1 MVKNMSKVSSREE
14 TSNLENIVMKSQE
27 KYKKIEIPDE
37 LDSVIDRAIESAVKK
52 KIKWYK
58 PMAAV
63 VASLLI
69 FVLCINV
76 SPVFASYV
84 ERIPGFERLVE
95 IVRFD
100 KGLKQAVDNGFAQ
113 KIDKFSESE
122 GVIFTVNDII
132 LDQKNIILTYDL
144 KTKDLYNNLILEEF
158 KLKNNITGQR
168 ITNYSHEPIYDEQY
182 SKVNGG
188 IIRIQYDNAKNSI
201 AEQIVIEVTSI
212 SGLSKDDDGKQRKT
226 INGTWNISFNLDK
239 EKLKEATPKNLLL
252 ENKIV
257 VVDDMKFTIDT
268 VKAYATN
275 MDVHI
280 TLDSN
285 NPYKFVDFKN
295 IYMEDEKGTKYRFKG
310 SSYESQYEYTFHFI
324 SNYYATSKHLQLKC
338 DGIYIMPKEKQY
350 IEVDLRNKKI
360 IDDSGFHLEY
370 LFDKRNLVNDKEKT
384 YDLQLGIKI
393 VDEKMLNNKDHSR
406 PLEVNG
412 NVYDNNGN
420 SYLIDTV
427 SWSEQKESIT
437 NKKYGVLTYE
447 FPNMKSVPDVLKIEI
462 ISVYTNLTK
471 YFDAKIK

>member
-1 MVKNMSKVSSREE
+1 MVKNMSKGSSREE
-14 TSNLENIVMKSQE
+14 TSKLENIVMKSQE

-37 LDSVIDRAIESAVKK
+37 LDSVIDRAIESVIKK

-63 VASLLI
+63 VASLLVL
-69 FVLCINV
+69 VLCINV

-84 ERIPGFERLVE
+84 ERIPGFERLVK

-113 KIDKFSESE
+113 KIDKSSESE

-144 KTKDLYNNLILEEF
+144 KTKDLYNNLTLEEF
-158 KLKNNITGQR
+158 KLKNIITGQR

-188 IIRIQYDNAKNSI
+188 IIRIQYDNDKNSI
-201 AEQIVIEVTSI
+201 PKQLVIEVTSI

-226 INGTWNISFNLDK
+226 ISGTWNISFNINK

-257 VVDDMKFTIDT
+257 VVDDMKFTIDA
-268 VKAYATN
+268 VNAYATN

-295 IYMEDEKGTKYRFKG
+295 IYMEDEEGTKYRFKG

-370 LFDKRNLVNDKEKT
+370 LFNKSNLVNYKEKT

-393 VDEKMLNNKDHSR
+393 VDEKMLTNKDHSR

-427 SWSEQKESIT
+427 SWSEQTEIIT

-447 FPNMKSVPDVLKIEI
+447 FPNIKSVPDILKIEI
-462 ISVYTNLTK
+462 ISVYTNSTK
-471 YFDAKIK
+471 YFDAKIN

>member
-1 MVKNMSKVSSREE
+1 MVKNMSKGSSREE

-27 KYKKIEIPDE
+27 KYKKIEIPAE
-37 LDSVIDRAIESAVKK
+37 LDSVIDRAIESSIKK

-63 VASLLI
+63 VASILI

-113 KIDKFSESE
+113 KIHKSSESE

-144 KTKDLYNNLILEEF
+144 KTKDLYNNLIIEKF
-158 KLKNNITGQR
+158 KIKNNITGQS
-168 ITNYSHEPIYDEQY
+168 IINYSLEPVSDQQY
-182 SKVNGG
+182 SNVNDG
-188 IIRIQYDNAKNSI
+188 IISIQYDNDRNSI
-201 AEQIVIEVTSI
+201 PEQIVIEVTSI
-212 SGLSKDDDGKQRKT
+212 SGLSKDDNEGQRRT
-226 INGTWNISFNLDK
+226 INGNWNLSFNIDN
-239 EKLKEATPKNLLL
+239 EKLKESTPKNLLL
-252 ENKIV
+252 ENKTV

-275 MDVHI
+275 MDIHI
-280 TLDSN
+280 TLASN

-310 SSYESQYEYTFHFI
+310 SSQERQYEYTFHFI
-324 SNYYATSKHLQLKC
+324 SNYFTTSKYLQLKC
-338 DGIYIMPKEKQY
+338 DGIYIMPKEKRY

-370 LFDKRNLVNDKEKT
+370 LFDKRNLINDEEKT
-384 YDLQLGIKI
+384 YDFQLGIKI

-412 NVYDNNGN
+412 NVYDNNGT
-420 SYLIDTV
+420 SYLLDTV
-427 SWSEQKESIT
+427 SWYEEKEIIT
-437 NKKYGVLTYE
+437 NKKYGVLMYE
-447 FPNMKSVPDVLKIEI
+447 FLNMKSVPDVLKIEI
-462 ISVYTNLTK
+462 ISAYTKLTK
-471 YFDAKIK
+471 AFDTKIK